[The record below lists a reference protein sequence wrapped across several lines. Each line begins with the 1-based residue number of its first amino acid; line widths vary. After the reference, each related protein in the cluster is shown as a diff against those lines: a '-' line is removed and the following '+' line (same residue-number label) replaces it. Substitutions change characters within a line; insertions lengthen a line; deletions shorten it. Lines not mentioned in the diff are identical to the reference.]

1 MHSMWVSRMD
11 CSHSLADIFLHE
23 IDLPKILNNQ
33 CFFNCERE
41 RERERDR
48 DRDGETERQRQ
59 MERQRQRG
67 TLHELEW
74 KNAN

>member
-1 MHSMWVSRMD
+1 MWVSRMD

-23 IDLPKILNNQ
+23 IDLQ
-33 CFFNCERE
+33 TERQTERE
-41 RERERDR
+41 TERDR
-48 DRDGETERQRQ
+48 DRDRE
-59 MERQRQRG
+59 RG

>member
-41 RERERDR
+41 REKEREIET
-48 DRDGETERQRQ
+48 ETERQRDRDRWRDRDREAHY
-59 MERQRQRG
+59 M
-67 TLHELEW
+67 
-74 KNAN
+74 N